1 MVSVTACSQRIA
13 ANSGSGSTVVSS
25 SLAISESVIS
35 ESEITEDSASE
46 TESSENNGFMST
58 KGKVL
63 AIGDKRLMP
72 SVPVDTAIAGSKEDL
87 DVWYDTIQE
96 ASDESISYLFINDM
110 GDTERDLVT
119 DEIISIM
126 QILKNA
132 ELETFTELGNSATGG
147 GYKIIA
153 LDSEEIPLWYVSF
166 DGWWFVV
173 EQNGKARI
181 FNGENSKLNKVTD
194 FIQ

>member
-1 MVSVTACSQRIA
+1 
-13 ANSGSGSTVVSS
+13 
-25 SLAISESVIS
+25 
-35 ESEITEDSASE
+35 
-46 TESSENNGFMST
+46 
-58 KGKVL
+58 
-63 AIGDKRLMP
+63 
-72 SVPVDTAIAGSKEDL
+72 
-87 DVWYDTIQE
+87 
-96 ASDESISYLFINDM
+96 M

-132 ELETFTELGNSATGG
+132 ELETFTELGNPATGG